1 MSQMGSFFIPGVFP
15 PGSVVQTL
23 SGNAGVNPVSPD
35 GLNNINV
42 FGDTVTTNVTGD
54 GVNTLTVSV
63 TDNFASTY
71 TTDDANFAVPVAY
84 NLNVF
89 GVDGIATTSA
99 GDTVTIGTDGTLPDT
114 FNADVGSAVPAL
126 GIIAFVGAGGIT
138 TSAAGSTVTIDGSG
152 IVGGITSITGDTGGA
167 QAGPGI
173 TFAGGTTGLAFGGA
187 ANTLTTTFAGITA
200 NGGAVNLG
208 TDNAANGITIGTG
221 TTGRLINIG
230 QSAAAHT
237 IVMGNTN
244 TTTSMSLQS
253 GTGNTVVNSAGTTTI
268 TGTGGVSVNSI
279 SGAINIGDGANANAI
294 NLGTGAAART
304 ITVGNITGATD
315 LDLRYGTGDFT
326 LASATGTIISALDT
340 GEVTKPLQPAF
351 FAILASADNNVTGA
365 GASYVIGTNVAL
377 TEIFD
382 QNADFNT
389 NGTFTA
395 PVTGRYAFYGNVG
408 LNGVTASTFAMRFRI
423 VASNRRYDFYL
434 VSTTISASMTEL
446 AGSAFIDM
454 DSGDICQ
461 LIINGSGGTDV
472 IDLAGDAT
480 EAITSFGGYLV
491 C

>member
-35 GLNNINV
+35 GLNTINV

-200 NGGAVNLG
+200 NGGVVNLG
-208 TDNAANGITIGTG
+208 SDAAN
-221 TTGRLINIG
+221 N
-230 QSAAAHT
+230 
-237 IVMGNTN
+237 
-244 TTTSMSLQS
+244 
-253 GTGNTVVNSAGTTTI
+253 
-268 TGTGGVSVNSI
+268 
-279 SGAINIGDGANANAI
+279 AINIGTAS
-294 NLGTGAAART
+294 AAGRT
-304 ITVGNITGATD
+304 ITLGNTTGTTD

-326 LASATGTIISALDT
+326 LASATGTVMSALDT
-340 GEVTKPLQPAF
+340 GEITYPLQSAF
-351 FAILASADNNVTGA
+351 LAVGGAQIDVTGD
-365 GASYVIGTNVAL
+365 GTVYTITFT

-382 QNADFNT
+382 QNSDFDGT
-389 NGTFTA
+389 STFTA
-395 PVTGRYAFYGNVG
+395 PVTGRYQLNFNVRIQGILMTHTTTSYVLVTSNRSYSGFVYQPFNVG
-408 LNGVTASTFAMRFRI
+408 ESFSGS
-423 VASNRRYDFYL
+423 VASSFGNT
-434 VSTTISASMTEL
+434 VL
-446 AGSAFIDM
+446 ADM
-454 DSGDICQ
+454 DSADTAIVQ
-461 LIINGSGGTDV
+461 ISVSGGTKV
-472 IDLAGDAT
+472 VDLAT
-480 EAITSFGGYLV
+480 TSNNIRFSGYLA